1 MMTIDILLFFGLE
14 VHGRTM
20 AYHGS
25 IEPPTI
31 IHKDNWAYVV
41 QMETGNGNI
50 NILQTKSCDNFADLF
65 TKSLPYSTFSEMCW
79 GDWYEKT

>member
-25 IEPPTI
+25 NKPSTI
-31 IHKDNWAYVV
+31 IYKDN
-41 QMETGNGNI
+41 
-50 NILQTKSCDNFADLF
+50 
-65 TKSLPYSTFSEMCW
+65 
-79 GDWYEKT
+79 

>member
-25 IEPPTI
+25 TEPPRI
-31 IHKDNWAYVV
+31 IYKDN
-41 QMETGNGNI
+41 
-50 NILQTKSCDNFADLF
+50 
-65 TKSLPYSTFSEMCW
+65 
-79 GDWYEKT
+79 

>member
-1 MMTIDILLFFGLE
+1 MMTINILLFFGLE

-31 IHKDNWAYVV
+31 IHKDNWACVV
-41 QMETGNGNI
+41 QMETGYIRSNI
-50 NILQTKSCDNFADLF
+50 NKYIAPKLF
-65 TKSLPYSTFSEMCW
+65 YPHDFGKMEI
-79 GDWYEKT
+79 